1 MDNIDSD
8 KFKLLK
14 MLTLHEGLKLKV
26 YDDANGK
33 ELKAGDTLIGHP
45 TLGVGRN
52 IAADGLGINEEEA
65 NFLLMGDVAR
75 IDREAQNWDVYNNL
89 DSIRKC
95 VLLDMLFNM
104 GMTRFNPSKWPNMFK
119 AIEEENWDEA
129 SNQMLDSKWAKQ
141 VKSRA
146 DRLSQIMITGDWPEE

>member
-45 TLGVGRN
+45 TIGVGRN
-52 IAADGLGINEEEA
+52 VASDGLGINEEEA
-65 NFLLMGDVAR
+65 NFLLMGDIAR
-75 IDREAQNWDVYNNL
+75 IDREAKQWSVYVNL
-89 DSIRKC
+89 DDIRKS
-95 VLLDMLFNM
+95 VILDMLFNM

-146 DRLSQIMITGDWPEE
+146 DRLSQIMITGDWID

>member
-1 MDNIDSD
+1 MDNVDSD

-45 TLGVGRN
+45 TIGVGRN
-52 IAADGLGINEEEA
+52 IASDGLGINEEEA
-65 NFLLMGDVAR
+65 NFLLMGDIAR
-75 IDREAQNWDVYNNL
+75 IDREARQWSVYVNL
-89 DSIRKC
+89 DDIRRS
-95 VLLDMLFNM
+95 VILDMLFNM

>member
-45 TLGVGRN
+45 TIGVGRN
-52 IAADGLGINEEEA
+52 VASDGLGINEEEA
-65 NFLLMGDVAR
+65 NFLLMGDIAR
-75 IDREAQNWDVYNNL
+75 IDREAKQWSVYVNL
-89 DSIRKC
+89 DDIRKS
-95 VLLDMLFNM
+95 VILDMLFNM

>member
-45 TLGVGRN
+45 TIGVGRN
-52 IAADGLGINEEEA
+52 VASDGLGINEEEA
-65 NFLLMGDVAR
+65 NFLLMGDIAR
-75 IDREAQNWDVYNNL
+75 IDREA
-89 DSIRKC
+89 
-95 VLLDMLFNM
+95 
-104 GMTRFNPSKWPNMFK
+104 
-119 AIEEENWDEA
+119 
-129 SNQMLDSKWAKQ
+129 KQ
-141 VKSRA
+141 FKSRA